1 MVWGEGKEEET
12 IISAPAHT
20 PTHTPPQVECGPAF
34 TAKLEGMFVDMDVSR
49 DVMAGFRATAGA
61 ALPPALDVSVSV
73 LTAGYWPTYDA
84 GGDVTLPPD
93 LATAASAFEAHYL
106 GRHGGRRLAWR
117 HALST
122 AVVRARF
129 DRGAKDLVV
138 SLAQAAVLLLFN
150 EAPDGASLSVAD
162 IAAGAGLAAGDAR
175 RVLASLSAGRAKI
188 LLKSPPGKDV
198 APDDT
203 FTVNSS
209 FTSPMFRVRVNGPQ
223 LRDTPADAARTTAAV
238 AQDRAHAVDA
248 AIVRIMKTRKALAHR
263 LLASELA
270 AQLRFPVRA
279 ADLKKRVE
287 SLIDREF
294 LARDADDPSVYTY
307 LA

>member
-1 MVWGEGKEEET
+1 M
-12 IISAPAHT
+12 
-20 PTHTPPQVECGPAF
+20 
-34 TAKLEGMFVDMDVSR
+34 
-49 DVMAGFRATAGA
+49 
-61 ALPPALDVSVSV
+61 SVSV

-93 LATAASAFEAHYL
+93 LAIAASAFESHYL

-150 EAPDGASLSVAD
+150 EAPDGSSLSVAD

-188 LLKSPPGKDV
+188 LLKSPPGKEV
-198 APDDT
+198 GPDDA
-203 FTVNSS
+203 FNVNTS

-223 LRDTPADAARTTAAV
+223 MRDTPADAARTTAAV

-294 LARDADDPSVYTY
+294 LARDVDDPSVYTY